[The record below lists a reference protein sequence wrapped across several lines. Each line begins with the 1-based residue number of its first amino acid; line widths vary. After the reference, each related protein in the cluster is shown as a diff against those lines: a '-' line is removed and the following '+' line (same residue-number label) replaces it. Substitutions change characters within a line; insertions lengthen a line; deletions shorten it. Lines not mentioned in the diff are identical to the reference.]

1 MMGMQGAGERQ
12 TERLAFGAKM
22 EQDRFGASAHWMAGI
37 GTVALAVAG
46 ALWTMAAQAATDAA
60 VSAGEA
66 SLSSVPAEVRAV

>member
-46 ALWTMAAQAATDAA
+46 DDG
-60 VSAGEA
+60 SAGGD
-66 SLSSVPAEVRAV
+66 RCGRICR